1 MCEGLEV
8 IKEFRLT
15 HELARNIAI
24 AVINQLP
31 VDSEHPLRIVI
42 DEEKRSNRQNSL
54 MWAMMTDLSN
64 QVNWCGKKRPKETW
78 KTLVGFQALKE
89 IAEDDGKE
97 FTAEYIQS
105 LDKSTLLSVDVSTSK
120 MNKKI
125 FSKLIFVAQKF
136 GAEEGVIFGDEAY
149 EAIKL
154 AEQYKDQLSKV
165 A

>member
-42 DEEKRSNRQNSL
+42 NEDNRTLAQNRM
-54 MWAMMTDLSN
+54 MWAVLNDIAKQVEWNGEKLTSEEWKHLITANLHGQKCVKGIQGGLVFMGLST
-64 QVNWCGKKRPKETW
+64 R
-78 KTLVGFQALKE
+78 
-89 IAEDDGKE
+89 
-97 FTAEYIQS
+97 
-105 LDKSTLLSVDVSTSK
+105 K
-120 MNKKI
+120 MNKKE
-125 FSKLIFVAQKF
+125 FADVVTCAEQF
-136 GAEEGVIFGDEAY
+136 GAENGVKFSNDAL
-149 EAIKL
+149 EAIRL